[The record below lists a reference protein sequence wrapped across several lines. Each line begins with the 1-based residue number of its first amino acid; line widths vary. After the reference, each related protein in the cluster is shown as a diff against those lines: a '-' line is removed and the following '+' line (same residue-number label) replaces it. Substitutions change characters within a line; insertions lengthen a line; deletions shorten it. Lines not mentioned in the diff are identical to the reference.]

1 MSQSFISSALIL
13 WLVLFAGS
21 LHAQKDNWVLAKSG
35 EGIEVFTQDRE
46 GGKIKEFKS
55 VMTVN
60 CTVQALER
68 ELDNTT
74 NYPVWQENCDG
85 AVVLQKTSDKI
96 QIERYF
102 TDSPWPIADRDI
114 VMQLVKERQANG
126 SLTYTRKSVPDAHP
140 PVGDFMRIRE
150 AAGMWLIE
158 PIDAQSTRITY
169 RFYAD
174 PGGSLPAWLVNS
186 FIVTGPY
193 NTFVNLKKRVEAKKG

>member
-1 MSQSFISSALIL
+1 MFQSTISSAFVI
-13 WLVLFAGS
+13 FFCFIFGICN
-21 LHAQKDNWVLAKSG
+21 AQKDNWVLAKSG
-35 EGIEVFTQDRE
+35 GGIEVYTQERE

-55 VMTVN
+55 VMTVK
-60 CTVQALER
+60 CSMHALEQ

-74 NYPVWQENCDG
+74 NYPSWQENCDG
-85 AVVLQKTSDKI
+85 AEVLKRISDKI
-96 QIERYF
+96 QIERYY

-114 VMQLVKERQANG
+114 VMQLLKEKHANG
-126 SLTYTRKSVPDAHP
+126 NLTYTRKSVPDAHP
-140 PVGDFMRIRE
+140 PVGDFLRIKD
-150 AAGMWLIE
+150 AAGMWLLE

-193 NTFVNLKKRVEAKKG
+193 NTFVNLRKRVESKKD